1 MTADVKRVS
10 NILDRRLEGHWKQ
23 AEVGLYVL
31 AAIAAW
37 IVRFVQD
44 DAFITYRYARNLAR
58 GNGLVFNPGER
69 VEGYTNFLWTVMHV
83 IPEKL
88 GWSSPI
94 FSQVIGIALMVATV
108 AVTLRLARRL
118 FSSQSFGFLVALT
131 LLANMTFLTYAT
143 GGLETM
149 QQTLLVVSVAALLL
163 PVTATATVGVAASG
177 VAARRVGAGLCAGL
191 AVLTRMDSVVLIT
204 VWILA
209 YLSALWRLD
218 AGARAAGSRDAGR
231 EAAPT
236 KAVVVAAVRGHVV
249 VALGGSH
256 VRRLIVKRAAAQHPA
271 DRPPPSGRK
280 V

>member
-10 NILDRRLEGHWKQ
+10 NILDRRFEGHWKQ

-163 PVTATATVGVAASG
+163 PVTAAASG
-177 VAARRVGAGLCAGL
+177 VAARGVAVRRVGAGLCAGL

-209 YLSALWRLD
+209 YLIALWRLNAGSGD
-218 AGARAAGSRDAGR
+218 AGARDTGS
-231 EAAPT
+231 
-236 KAVVVAAVRGHVV
+236 
-249 VALGGSH
+249 
-256 VRRLIVKRAAAQHPA
+256 Q
-271 DRPPPSGRK
+271 
-280 V
+280 